1 MADARLGRAIAYEIT
16 TSSLRRKPESKV
28 CRMLYFL
35 NETTEFWLWIL
46 AKAGMTGTKPP
57 ICNSPGGI
65 GRTIAKS
72 GGLTVKA
79 DDGLCWPEGAGL
91 G

>member
-1 MADARLGRAIAYEIT
+1 MGVGFGEGGPAALIFEQTGGSPQGAIAYEIT
-16 TSSLRRKPESKV
+16 TSLLRRKPESKV

-57 ICNSPGGI
+57 ICNSPELQ
-65 GRTIAKS
+65 S
-72 GGLTVKA
+72 S
-79 DDGLCWPEGAGL
+79 
-91 G
+91 